1 MKKFIIGLMAFA
13 LAFSFS
19 FAYAEDDIDTQLDD
33 LSATIAAL
41 AESIGVDLEGEEGE
55 ETTTTTTVEVTGI
68 PAGFTFT
75 QNLRM
80 GSTGV
85 DVKYLQILLNTDADT
100 MVAATGAGSP
110 GMETETFG
118 PLTDAA
124 VKRFQTKYASEVL
137 TPIGLTTAT
146 GYVGTQTR
154 AKLNALLAGGV
165 AGETPA
171 EENEILTQL
180 QALAD
185 AIAALQDRVDALDTA
200 VGEEGTLTLAV
211 RNDIRNIDVY
221 SNETKDVA
229 KFRFESED
237 SETTIQRMD
246 VYFGAPSLTDLRA
259 ALSTVMI
266 YVDGE
271 KVGEMEVNRTT
282 MPTGTTYLRF
292 SGLNITVP
300 EGGYTDVVIA
310 VTGKDSGTAK
320 DGITFGFTGSS
331 AVRYVDEA
339 GVTKYATS
347 TDTRAFDYK
356 GDSAATLKATRAS
369 TSPDKGIVAVEED
382 VDAEVTLLEFDL
394 EAEDLGVELEEVNV
408 EIVGAVAT
416 ALSEYF
422 EANVSTTTDVVA
434 FIEDRVIEVLLYDGD
449 ELLATGTLSGGASTD
464 QGTYF
469 DYTKNVVFTLDD
481 LLEIA
486 GGASKKLTVVAR
498 VRLEKVEYQ
507 GFVLGANVDATGG
520 SNDSI
525 GYDLADNVVD
535 LGGSDVTGREQH
547 IYIAFPTFSN
557 ITSSFTRKEIG
568 TTSDAADGWIKFDVT
583 PYGGTVH
590 LDKDNTVTNA
600 GTITD
605 YIAHVTS
612 GGFDLE
618 SLSMNSNASY
628 TTGSATGDYT
638 SYYYLDEGVAKYL
651 ELVFGTTTDST
662 GTERVETTYFNWKVE
677 GDSSTW
683 YRYTWYGEFVED
695 LRTSNVTLYSN

>member
-1 MKKFIIGLMAFA
+1 MAFA

-33 LSATIAAL
+33 LAATIAAL

-80 GSTGV
+80 GSRGV

-137 TPIGLTTAT
+137 TPVGLTTAT

-185 AIAALQDRVDALDTA
+185 AIAALRDRVDALDTT

-211 RNDIRNIDVY
+211 RNDIRDIDVY

-237 SETTIQRMD
+237 SATTIQRMD
-246 VYFGAPSLTDLRA
+246 VYFDVASLTELRA
-259 ALSTVMI
+259 ALSNVMI
-266 YVDGE
+266 YVGGE
-271 KVGEMEVNRTT
+271 KVAEMEVNRTT
-282 MPTGTTYLRF
+282 LPTGTTYLRF
-292 SGLNITVP
+292 SGLNIAVP
-300 EGGYTDVVIA
+300 KSGYTDVVIA

-320 DGITFGFTGSS
+320 EGIAFGFTGES

-356 GDSAATLKATRAS
+356 GDSSATLKATRAS

-382 VDAEVTLLEFDL
+382 VDTEVTLLEFDL
-394 EAEDLGVELEEVNV
+394 KAEDLGVELEEVNV
-408 EIVGAVAT
+408 EIEGAVAT
-416 ALSEYF
+416 GLSEYF
-422 EANVSTTTDVVA
+422 NDSVASTPLVQS
-434 FIEDRVIEVLLYDGD
+434 FIENRVIEVLLYDGD
-449 ELLATGTLSGGASTD
+449 DLLATGTLSGGEVND
-464 QGTYF
+464 EGTHYK
-469 DYTKNVVFTLDD
+469 YTKDVVFTLDD

-486 GGASKKLTVVAR
+486 GGASKKLTVVAK

-507 GFVLGANVDATGG
+507 GFVLGANVKTG
-520 SNDSI
+520 SNASI
-525 GYDLADNVVD
+525 GYDLADNVVN
-535 LGGSDVTGREQH
+535 LGGSDVTGRAQH
-547 IYIAFPTFSN
+547 IYIVFPTFSN
-557 ITSSFTRKEIG
+557 ITSSFTRIEIG
-568 TTSDAADGWIKFDVT
+568 TTSDAADGWIEFDVT
-583 PYGGTVH
+583 AYGGTVH
-590 LDKDNTVTNA
+590 LDKDNTVTTD
-600 GTITD
+600 GGTD
-605 YIAHVTS
+605 YIAIVTS
-612 GGFDLE
+612 GDFNLA
-618 SLSMNSNASY
+618 SLSMNSNASHSTGGGGY
-628 TTGSATGDYT
+628 TT
-638 SYYYLDEGVAKYL
+638 YYYLDEGVAKYL
-651 ELVFGTTTDST
+651 ELVFGTTTGSI

-677 GDSSTW
+677 GDSSEW
-683 YRYTWYGEFVED
+683 YGYTWDGEFVED
-695 LRTSNVTLYSN
+695 LRTNYVTLYSE